1 MLDRRRRRV
10 SALGS
15 GTEGWSLYI
24 LHLSE
29 GLICSCSL
37 KPLHLY
43 SIKLDLYYGF
53 DLTGDILQLTQIF
66 LISECF
72 IWACWY
78 AFSHI
83 QKHSIHTPGRLR
95 DEGVFVQPVAGVA
108 VESARLHWDSLHAAV
123 VLLHQTKHLHHT
135 EACKGQRINVKYANL
150 MEQYRLTF
158 WGR

>member
-1 MLDRRRRRV
+1 MLDRRRRV

-15 GTEGWSLYI
+15 GTEGRSLFI

-37 KPLHLY
+37 KPLHLD

-66 LISECF
+66 SF
-72 IWACWY
+72 QRV
-78 AFSHI
+78 SVHT
-83 QKHSIHTPGRLR
+83 HTPGRLR

-108 VESARLHWDSLHAAV
+108 VESARLH
-123 VLLHQTKHLHHT
+123 
-135 EACKGQRINVKYANL
+135 
-150 MEQYRLTF
+150 
-158 WGR
+158 